1 MYGIRSR
8 SRPSSISRLCAFMRK
23 STATRPP
30 ARKAAVRS
38 VTQAASSNSSD
49 ASCSRTS
56 SPAPFTATSVL
67 PLRRSF
73 RATSAPAASRMRW
86 LER

>member
-1 MYGIRSR
+1 
-8 SRPSSISRLCAFMRK
+8 MRN
-23 STATRPP
+23 STATRPR
-30 ARKAAVRS
+30 ARSAAVRS
-38 VTQAASSNSSD
+38 VTQIASSNSSE
-49 ASCSRTS
+49 ASWSRTR

-73 RATSAPAASRMRW
+73 LATSALAASRMRW